1 MFPAIAETSTRL
13 LIGPRADNKSVLS
26 GIGACKV
33 PENREKTTGHL
44 PGALLYFPF
53 NIPFTFP
60 NLDACTATLPI
71 MMVQLDCGDNPPP
84 LSLSHSPIQMV

>member
-1 MFPAIAETSTRL
+1 MLPAIAETSTRL

-44 PGALLYFPF
+44 PGALLYF
-53 NIPFTFP
+53 TK
-60 NLDACTATLPI
+60 NLDKLRFLDLVWL
-71 MMVQLDCGDNPPP
+71 VQLLASTFTC
-84 LSLSHSPIQMV
+84 